1 MNNLLQKKLSQA
13 VVAQTIQ
20 PSGSIVDIIEF
31 YNAKS
36 TLPQPQSCEVTR

>member
-13 VVAQTIQ
+13 VAQTINH
-20 PSGSIVDIIEF
+20 PVVVIVDDIIEF

-36 TLPQPQSCEVTR
+36 TLP